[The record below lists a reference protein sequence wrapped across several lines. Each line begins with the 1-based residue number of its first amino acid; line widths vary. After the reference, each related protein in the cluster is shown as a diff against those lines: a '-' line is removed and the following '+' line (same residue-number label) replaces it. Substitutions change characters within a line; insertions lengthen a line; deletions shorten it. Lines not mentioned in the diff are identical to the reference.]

1 MQDKLLARRCAKKF
15 VQEGCEN
22 WNDIL
27 NLPTIFG
34 GDASN
39 AYNTDQ
45 VYYFFTKAAGIPTI
59 IATKLLS
66 YIKKNHS

>member
-1 MQDKLLARRCAKKF
+1 MQDKLLARRCAKNF

-27 NLPTIFG
+27 NLPNIFG
-34 GDASN
+34 GNASN
-39 AYNTDQ
+39 AFNMEQ
-45 VYYFFTKAAGIPTI
+45 VYSFFTNAGIPTI

-66 YIKKNHS
+66 YIKKNLS